1 MKRVSRVA
9 AVAALTLVGG
19 TLAGT
24 GVLAATGP
32 SDEAALKPTRH
43 APSQGDR
50 AQGRRACSRG

>member
-32 SDEAALKPTRH
+32 SDEAALEPTRTRP
-43 APSQGDR
+43 AR
-50 AQGRRACSRG
+50 ASSARSTTCWRG

>member
-32 SDEAALKPTRH
+32 SDEAALSRPVTRP
-43 APSQGDR
+43 AR
-50 AQGRRACSRG
+50 ASSARSTGCWRG